1 MQQKEVGLF
10 GLVNNTAMNTIKTV
24 DHLGKSVGNITKA
37 LDETTALLSVAI
49 APIAVEMEADLLAA
63 KVKAVKQ
70 QLKANAELI
79 ALGLSE
85 EEATALLTA

>member
-10 GLVNNTAMNTIKTV
+10 GLVNNTTMNAIKTV

-49 APIAVEMEADLLAA
+49 APIAVEMQADLLEA

-70 QLKANAELI
+70 QLKANAELV
-79 ALGLSE
+79 ALGLTE
-85 EEATALLTA
+85 EEAAALLTA